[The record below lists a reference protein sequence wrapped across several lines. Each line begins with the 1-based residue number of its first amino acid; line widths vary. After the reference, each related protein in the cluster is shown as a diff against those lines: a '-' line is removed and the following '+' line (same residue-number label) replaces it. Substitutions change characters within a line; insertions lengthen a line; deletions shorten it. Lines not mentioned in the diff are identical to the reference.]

1 MKRVLLLLSFIL
13 LITSGYAQVLPKPSP
28 ARLVND
34 AAHLLTPD
42 QIASLESK
50 LVTYDDST
58 SNQVVIVTVTTL
70 GDMDANQYATEL
82 GRAWGV
88 GGKEFNNGVVI
99 LVSAPAPETGEQRK
113 VYITAGYGLEGALPD
128 ITLKEIVDNEM
139 IPNLKLGNYYRAFD
153 EATTAIIQAA
163 AGEYKAPEGYNRRGK
178 QSPIPV
184 GVIILII
191 ILVIFFISRS
201 GGGGGGMMSRR
212 GYRRWG
218 AGPVIFPGNW
228 GGGGGGWSSG
238 GSSGGGGGFGGFGGG
253 SFGGGGAGG
262 SW

>member
-1 MKRVLLLLSFIL
+1 MKHVRLLLSWL
-13 LITSGYAQVLPKPSP
+13 LLAAGAFAQVLPKPSP

-42 QIASLESK
+42 QVAALESK
-50 LVTYDDST
+50 LVAYDDST

-70 GDMDANQYATEL
+70 GDREPNEYATQL
-82 GRAWGV
+82 GRSWGV
-88 GGKEFNNGVVI
+88 GGREFNNGVVI
-99 LVSAPAPETGEQRK
+99 LVSVPAEGSGEKRQ

-128 ITLKEIVDNEM
+128 IILKGIVDREM
-139 IPNLKLGNYYRAFD
+139 IPNLKSGNYYRAFD

-163 AGEYKAPEGYNRRGK
+163 AGEYKAPEGYNRRN
-178 QSPIPV
+178 QESPIPV
-184 GVIILII
+184 GLIILIVI
-191 ILVIFFISRS
+191 IIIIVFSRR

-212 GYRRWG
+212 GYRGWNSG
-218 AGPVIFPGNW
+218 PPVIIPGGW
-228 GGGGGGWSSG
+228 GRGDGGGWSSG
-238 GSSGGGGGFGGFGGG
+238 GGGGGGFGGFGGG